1 MRKLL
6 ASLPLAC
13 LVGLPGFASACQYP
27 VPPTLESALKQATSV
42 FIFQLVRADYHR
54 TELGSGAYMAE
65 VEGRIRP
72 LQELLGDSRGYK
84 KIVFET
90 GWCGGVTLVVGRH
103 YLIATNSKTDTI
115 ELVRPKTDRSWTSSS
130 SMAVTIAARNCEPVH
145 WLQPVAFLREGKPL
159 PPDFPPAWMLEHTI
173 TLLPPP
179 PQPLPKKR

>member
-6 ASLPLAC
+6 ALLPLAC
-13 LVGLPGFASACQYP
+13 LVGLPGSASACQYP

-65 VEGRIRP
+65 VEGRISP

-90 GWCGGVTLVVGRH
+90 SWCGGVTLVVGRH

-115 ELVRPKTDRSWTSSS
+115 KLVPQDGSILDIELIYGRRYSDQ
-130 SMAVTIAARNCEPVH
+130 E
-145 WLQPVAFLREGKPL
+145 LQTGALAPIVAFLREGKQL

-173 TLLPPP
+173 TLPPP
-179 PQPLPKKR
+179 PPEPLARKR

>member
-6 ASLPLAC
+6 ASLLLAC
-13 LVGLPGFASACQYP
+13 LMGFPGFASACQYP
-27 VPPTLESALKQATSV
+27 VPPTLDSALKQATSV
-42 FIFQLVRADYHR
+42 FMFQLVRADYHR
-54 TELGSGAYMAE
+54 TELGSGVYMAE

-72 LQELLGDSRGYK
+72 LQDLLGDSSGYR

-115 ELVRPKTDRSWTSSS
+115 QLMPEDGSILDIELIYSRPYSD
-130 SMAVTIAARNCEPVH
+130 AELRNSP
-145 WLQPVAFLREGKPL
+145 LAPIVAFLREGKPL

-173 TLLPPP
+173 SLPPP
-179 PQPLPKKR
+179 PPPPRRKK